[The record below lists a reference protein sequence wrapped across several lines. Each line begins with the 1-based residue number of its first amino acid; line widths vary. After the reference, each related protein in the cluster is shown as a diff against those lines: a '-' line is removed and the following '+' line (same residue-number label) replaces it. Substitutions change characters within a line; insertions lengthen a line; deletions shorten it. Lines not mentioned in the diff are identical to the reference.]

1 MEIKLPQVEAA
12 GGPLLVRCRKV
23 QIAKAANLQRW
34 IVRLH
39 LVNRSLRLLRF
50 VLMRLRGRSRRFC
63 GLLFWQRRRGR
74 ARRGQHRRRGSR
86 WPRLQLRDALFQ
98 LLNALEQYAHL
109 LRLIRRGRTLPPCSA
124 SSENQDCAEQ
134 QWSVHTFL

>member
-1 MEIKLPQVEAA
+1 MEIKLPEVEAA
-12 GGPLLVRCRKV
+12 GGPSLVRRRKV
-23 QIAKAANLQRW
+23 QITETANLQRW

-50 VLMRLRGRSRRFC
+50 VLMRLRGRSRRFR

-86 WPRLQLRDALFQ
+86 LPRLQLRDSLFQ
-98 LLNALEQYAHL
+98 LLNALKQYPDL
-109 LRLIRRGRTLPPCSA
+109 LCLIRRGRTLPPSSACS
-124 SSENQDCAEQ
+124 ETQDCAQ
-134 QWSVHTFL
+134 Q